1 MTSQS
6 VGSVTQ
12 YRGAPV
18 RGDVMVTSQYDG
30 GVASRGDRQYLV
42 LEEDAGRLMANC

>member
-18 RGDVMVTSQYDG
+18 RDDVIVKSQYNG
-30 GVASRGDRQYLV
+30 GVAPRGDRQFFV
-42 LEEDAGRLMANC
+42 LDEDAGRLMANC